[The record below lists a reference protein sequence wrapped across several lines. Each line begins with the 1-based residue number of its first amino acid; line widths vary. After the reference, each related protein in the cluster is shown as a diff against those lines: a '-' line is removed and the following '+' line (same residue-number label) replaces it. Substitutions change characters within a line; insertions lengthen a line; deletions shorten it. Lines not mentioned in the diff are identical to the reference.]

1 MRARMFAA
9 LCLTAVLLSVA
20 PPARAAEDSD
30 ALRQKDAEVQR
41 LRRSLEQAE
50 KELEQLR
57 RDNERLRQQQG
68 MQQRQQAGAEAAR
81 REQELKRL
89 REENQRLRQARERSA
104 RDAARP
110 PRQAQPARPL
120 AGLPPLTPDT
130 VVEADELVAHFASDP
145 VAAAAR
151 YGKRTFRVQ
160 GEVDRFHT
168 GLITRQFTVLLAS
181 PDRAFSVA
189 CRFNYIDRYKTV
201 FTTQNGRVL
210 TARYDSGREVPLLE
224 AGQTVVIAGRCDGLD
239 KDGAIEFS
247 RCEIVK

>member
-1 MRARMFAA
+1 MFATLSLA
-9 LCLTAVLLSVA
+9 AALLSAA
-20 PPARAAEDSD
+20 PPARTAEDTD

-57 RDNERLRQQQG
+57 RDNERLRQQQEK
-68 MQQRQQAGAEAAR
+68 QQRKEAGAEAER
-81 REQELKRL
+81 QEQELKRL
-89 REENQRLRQARERSA
+89 RRENERLRQVQERPA

-110 PRQAQPARPL
+110 PREAKPVRPL

-130 VVEADELVAHFASDP
+130 VVEADVLVAHFTGDP
-145 VAAAAR
+145 AAAAAR
-151 YGKRTFRVQ
+151 YGKQTFRVK
-160 GEVDRFHT
+160 GAVDRFHT
-168 GLITRQFTVLLAS
+168 GLITRNFTVLLAS
-181 PDRAFSVA
+181 PDRAYSVA

-224 AGQTVVIAGRCDGLD
+224 AGQTVVIAGRCGGLD
-239 KDGAIEFS
+239 KDGVIEFS
-247 RCEIVK
+247 RCEIVQ